1 MRHKA
6 KADQGKP
13 SSPGGSNL
21 SHVRAHNERLV
32 LSLIRTEPLPRAEI
46 ARRTG
51 LSAQTIS
58 LITRALSAEG
68 LISTGEPIRGKIGQ
82 PSVPLQLNPDGAYFL
97 GLKVGRRSAEMI
109 LINFMGDILEHR
121 FEGYA
126 YPTPKGIVDFIAV
139 TIPDITRSLENA
151 SLHRL
156 HGLGIAMPFQLW
168 SWSDK
173 IDAPAETMEQWRDF
187 SFTDALRDITELPI
201 FIENDATSACG
212 AELTFGQGQQYPHFA
227 YFFMGYF
234 VGGALV
240 LNGSVYAGQTGNAG
254 AFGSIPVIDENSP
267 GALVQLIDTASVYLL
282 ENTPQCRKALEGH
295 YLEHDSAFWTKG
307 DPVVDH
313 WIQRAATSLA
323 MAITSVCSI
332 TDVSAI
338 IIDGGFPDEIRA
350 RIVTA
355 TRESLGQV
363 NTRGINLPI
372 IEAGVV
378 GPGARALGAAR
389 LPMFSRFLLDQSVL
403 TNDLS

>member
-126 YPTPKGIVDFIAV
+126 YPTPQGIVDFIAV

-350 RIVTA
+350 RIVA
-355 TRESLGQV
+355 TTRQSFEQF

-372 IEAGVV
+372 IKAGVV

-403 TNDLS
+403 TNGMG

>member
-82 PSVPLQLNPDGAYFL
+82 PSVPLELNPDGAYFL

-126 YPTPKGIVDFIAV
+126 YPTPQGIVDFIAV